1 MCTLTLPLT
10 LTHTSDATQEKIL
23 EAWKGS
29 VSSEAVLKE
38 ALAQVNK
45 DSSASLEAATSEA
58 SSALSGELKDA
69 YYKLVRARN
78 TLEMYQNLK
87 SKTHGTG
94 SALSV
99 WRKFLH
105 LLTMD
110 GHASM
115 LETCTDEVLDKLN
128 KLNEPPDSDAFLE
141 SKEYMKPWAR
151 MITPNEMKRYFNV
164 RVLGSNLCD

>member
-1 MCTLTLPLT
+1 M
-10 LTHTSDATQEKIL
+10 HTGDATQEKVL
-23 EAWKGS
+23 EVWQGS
-29 VSSEAVLKE
+29 DSSEAVLKD

-58 SSALSGELKDA
+58 SSPLSVELKDA
-69 YYKLVRARN
+69 YYKLVRERN

-94 SALSV
+94 SANSV

-105 LLTMD
+105 LLTLD

-115 LETCTDEVLDKLN
+115 LDTSTDEILDKLK
-128 KLNEPPDSDAFLE
+128 KLNGPPDGAEFVE
-141 SKEYMKPWAR
+141 SKEFMKQWTR
-151 MITPNEMKRYFNV
+151 GITPNEMKRYFNV
-164 RVLGSNLCD
+164 CILGSNLCG